1 MIHDLNP
8 NRGNVHVRYSPG
20 PLMTP
25 QWLHAPQ
32 RDGSMLANAI
42 GGQTVMEWATVQIAS
57 GLLASR
63 GWDADDLQDDPDF
76 AQAFAEH
83 AAFIA
88 SKLLAAARQHDPFFS
103 PPSSEAHHGVSRQ
116 GRSDVS
122 DSPDSATEAAGA
134 DQERSFEG
142 NGTD

>member
-42 GGQTVMEWATVQIAS
+42 GGQTIMEWATVQIGAALLTAGWNSVNDDAS
-57 GLLASR
+57 WLPDLAAKMA
-63 GWDADDLQDDPDF
+63 AD
-76 AQAFAEH
+76 
-83 AAFIA
+83 
-88 SKLLAAARQHDPFFS
+88 LLAAARQHDPFFS
-103 PPSSEAHHGVSRQ
+103 PPSSEAHNGVSRQ
-116 GRSDVS
+116 RRPDVP
-122 DSPDSATEAAGA
+122 DSPDSATEAAGT
-134 DQERSFEG
+134 DQERSIKG
-142 NGTD
+142 DGADSAHN